1 MESPLSK
8 RFEKGGVVSMS
19 TERLAEEV
27 TEFWIAKGP
36 QISMDLKIREP
47 TIPSVEPTRALAIR
61 SEN

>member
-1 MESPLSK
+1 
-8 RFEKGGVVSMS
+8 MS